1 MWPQD
6 WLFPWLWH
14 YCVGANQFFLY
25 YCICSAAMNLRERSV
40 GSSFLVKKALKRG
53 GAELTLTIMLL
64 ATWHLIVAF
73 TLACVFSDFSVM
85 MWGMLV
91 WVLYILVMYFFPGIF
106 SHQVDCVQWE
116 LAIYKYMLWWGPEM
130 TRDRRKSVS
139 RFVMSV
145 KADANRATQ
154 ERQAAVNRGAN
165 RATQERQADVNPA
178 ANRATQERQPSFTE
192 ILYLYPA
199 TMSAIEKASLDYN
212 EENKKPMRSTAKLAA
227 SQKEV
232 DVGHRLQKNLFRLK
246 FLFFWLVCMR
256 LLWMIIFV
264 VFYFVIELAK
274 RQSHNTLLQDK
285 MNHAKE
291 YENIFQG
298 LYE

>member
-1 MWPQD
+1 
-6 WLFPWLWH
+6 
-14 YCVGANQFFLY
+14 
-25 YCICSAAMNLRERSV
+25 MNLRERSV

-154 ERQAAVNRGAN
+154 ERQ
-165 RATQERQADVNPA
+165 
-178 ANRATQERQPSFTE
+178 PSFTE